1 MEKKLLNTILQIDE
15 SEHLDKER
23 MIIRYLVDENI
34 ESKIVNVEDLDSNQ
48 KQTYDS
54 FIQLLNELT

>member
-23 MIIRYLVDENI
+23 MIIRYFINDNI
-34 ESKIVNVEDLDSNQ
+34 ESKIVNVEDLSLEQ

-54 FIQLLNELT
+54 FIQLLNELI

>member
-23 MIIRYLVDENI
+23 MIIRYFINDNI
-34 ESKIVNVEDLDSNQ
+34 ESKIVNVEDLNPSQ
-48 KQTYDS
+48 KQIYDD
-54 FIQLLNELT
+54 FIQMLENLI